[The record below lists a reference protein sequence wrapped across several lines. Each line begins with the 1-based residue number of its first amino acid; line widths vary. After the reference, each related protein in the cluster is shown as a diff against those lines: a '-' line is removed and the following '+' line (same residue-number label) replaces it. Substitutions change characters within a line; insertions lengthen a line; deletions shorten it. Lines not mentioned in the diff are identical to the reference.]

1 MTSDGIKP
9 KNWNLQSFIW
19 FYWVYIGFIS
29 GLFDSHFLDRI
40 EPSGVK
46 EGILSACPLMG
57 GLHGGL
63 SEGLIQNIRFTRVL
77 LGL

>member
-1 MTSDGIKP
+1 M
-9 KNWNLQSFIW
+9 
-19 FYWVYIGFIS
+19 S